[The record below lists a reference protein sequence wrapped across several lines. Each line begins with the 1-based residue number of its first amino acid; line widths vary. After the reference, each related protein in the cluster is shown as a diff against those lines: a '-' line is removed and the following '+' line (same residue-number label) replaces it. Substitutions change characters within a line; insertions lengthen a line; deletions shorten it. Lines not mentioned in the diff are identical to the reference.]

1 MTNNY
6 PKITVVTPSY
16 NQGQYLEKTIRSVI
30 NQNYPN
36 LEYIVMDGGST
47 DQSVEIIQKYSKYIT
62 YWESQPD
69 KGQADA
75 IKRGFDKG
83 TGEIYSWINS
93 DDLLCKNSLFHV
105 AKAYQENKNA
115 GLFYGDSFLINQKDE
130 LIRAFLCQQVN
141 YEQLIHGSV
150 SIFQGSTFYVSKA
163 YHEVGGLN
171 DSLHYAMEY
180 EILYKIAKLYPT
192 QYINNFLGC
201 FRNQPLAKSSTP
213 KWIEIGRREKQKIIL
228 DIDNTD
234 NQQNFYKIKSLF
246 YSYKRRLIQIMK
258 GRLYAQNK
266 QNYHKCFDLDI
277 SHII

>member
-163 YHEVGGLN
+163 YYKVGGLN
-171 DSLHYAMEY
+171 DILTYSMEY
-180 EILYKIAKLYPT
+180 EILFKIAHLYP
-192 QYINNFLGC
+192 IVHLNNFIGC
-201 FRNQPLAKSSTP
+201 FRKQPLAKSSNEKMVNIGKQEKRKILQDYCYVDVDSP
-213 KWIEIGRREKQKIIL
+213 KYKLLKNIYTNIRRIKQFVKGELYQTKRKSYTSIYTSSIE
-228 DIDNTD
+228 
-234 NQQNFYKIKSLF
+234 
-246 YSYKRRLIQIMK
+246 
-258 GRLYAQNK
+258 
-266 QNYHKCFDLDI
+266 
-277 SHII
+277 HI